1 MYPSQNVPTNL
12 ERHIKRIHPDLAE
25 GIENEKKTQEKL
37 ATTKAKASSVLKFV
51 KKQNINEDDVVMM
64 IAGGGRAI
72 DLVNDP
78 YFQNIL
84 RRASPAESW
93 STYAINSENI
103 RKAII
108 RTADK
113 MKLDL
118 IMDLKNRPINL
129 CIDYASYHA
138 HSFLGLIVQYLKNNV
153 KFNKYLSCKEIF
165 ESHTAVYTK
174 QVITDIFAR
183 YQVGHNQLMTGCTDT
198 APNVKASMR
207 VCAED
212 FQADE
217 LSEIDKLT
225 LEVVGDETIKK
236 PQLNNSDDDVEET
249 DEDEDDVDIENN
261 SNFVDVC
268 ELESVDLSSVEELKR
283 FVEEHGTFTEQEC
296 VAHIV
301 QLAIETF
308 LKGKEVSKLVSFA
321 RELAKYLRT
330 PTMVGLLR
338 RSHQKMALLPND
350 TRWSGVFTTV
360 DRLIELKPFCTEHI
374 VYYPELEVTS
384 AKWKKFEQIRDIL
397 QPFKELTVLLQR
409 PQLMVPDFVEKWYK
423 IQSKLRKPVTPNP
436 FCKRMLK
443 AIATR
448 EKQIFK
454 SKIIMCSMFFDKKFN
469 ALLNENQKQESR
481 ELIQKVNYKL
491 FSIAFKA
498 SQPEVEFVSEVK
510 EVDETESE
518 PATPMNTSDE
528 FLDEFLRERAQEVLQ
543 VDRQADAG
551 DETQKNPTFAESW
564 KQSQITLEKEIIKYE
579 LEFKIG
585 REEKIHESWEKQ
597 RSDYPLLYPIVM
609 EIFAAP
615 ITESICESVFSF
627 VSNVFDRLRSCTKN
641 DLLEALLFIYANNR
655 LDKKNFQ

>member
-1 MYPSQNVPTNL
+1 MRV
-12 ERHIKRIHPDLAE
+12 HPDLAE
-25 GIENEKKTQEKL
+25 QIENEKKNQEKL
-37 ATTKAKASSVLKFV
+37 ATAKAKASSVRKFI
-51 KKQNINEDDVVMM
+51 KTQNINEDDVVMM
-64 IAGGGRAI
+64 IAGGGRPI
-72 DLVNDP
+72 DMVNDP

-84 RRASPAESW
+84 RRASPADSW

-108 RTADK
+108 KTSDK
-113 MKLDL
+113 KKADL
-118 IMDLKNRPINL
+118 IMELKNRPINL

-138 HSFLGLIVQYLKNNV
+138 HSFLGLIVQYIKNNV
-153 KFNKYLSCKEIF
+153 KINKYLSCKEIF

-183 YQVGHNQLMTGCTDT
+183 YQVSYNQLMTGCTDT
-198 APNVKASMR
+198 AANVKASMR

-212 FQADE
+212 FQAAE
-217 LSEIDKLT
+217 LFEVDKLIF
-225 LEVVGDETIKK
+225 EIVDEETIKK

-249 DEDEDDVDIENN
+249 DEDDVDVENN
-261 SNFVDVC
+261 SNFVDEC
-268 ELESVDLSSVEELKR
+268 ELDVSVDLSSIEELKG

-308 LKGKEVSKLVSFA
+308 LKGKEVNKLVSFA

-350 TRWSGVFTTV
+350 TRWSGVFTTI
-360 DRLIELKPFCTEHI
+360 DRLIELKSCCTEHI

-384 AKWKKFEQIRDIL
+384 AKWKKFEQIRDVL
-397 QPFKELTVLLQR
+397 QHFKELTVLLQR

-423 IQSKLRKPVTPNP
+423 IQSKFRKPVTPNP
-436 FCKRMLK
+436 FCKRMLT

-454 SKIIMCSMFFDKKFN
+454 SKIIMSTMFFDKKFY

-510 EVDETESE
+510 VVDETESE

-528 FLDEFLRERAQEVLQ
+528 FLDDFLRERAQEVSQ
-543 VDRQADAG
+543 VDRQADTR
-551 DETQKNPTFAESW
+551 DESEKDRTFADSW
-564 KQSQITLEKEIIKYE
+564 KQSQIALEKEIIKYE
-579 LEFKIG
+579 LEFKTS
-585 REEKIHESWEKQ
+585 REEKIHESWDKQ
-597 RSDYPLLYPIVM
+597 RSDYPLLYPIAM

-615 ITESICESVFSF
+615 ITEAICESVFFF
-627 VSNVFDRLRSCTKN
+627 VSNVFNRLRSCTKN

-655 LDKKNFQ
+655 LNNKNLQ